1 MKLRRY
7 LLLAFLAVFLGT
19 AVAAA
24 IVVRGWTRDLPSLDA
39 LENLRLTSTTTV
51 FARDG
56 TPIAQLA
63 SEEGGITITRMLV
76 KLEDVSPAAVA
87 AIVASEDQRFF
98 RHYGIDWIRIAGA
111 FWQTLRGNLQ
121 GGSSISVQV
130 IKNTLLRNLS
140 GVRTLERKFKELP
153 LAIQLERLYSKEE
166 ILEMYL
172 NVSFW
177 GGNLWGIRAASEAYF
192 GKDPAELTLAEGAYL
207 AALIPGPNARFRD
220 LPRVRRRM
228 KTLLEQMVREGWI
241 TQAMADAAWREPVVP
256 NGWKAEYDA
265 EGNLVSAELLDPGAN
280 SLPDLEVEVAPHF
293 VYEIR
298 KELIRR
304 FGRAK
309 VFGQGGLRV
318 YTTLDVEMQRAAEE
332 AAQAAVKRGLPE
344 GAQLALVGLDPE
356 TGEVYALLGALPG
369 TEGEFNRA
377 TQLGDGKGRS
387 PGSAIKPFVYTAALG
402 AGWSQAS
409 MVEDKEVSFPD
420 PTQPDG
426 VWKPKNYDG
435 TYLDRAVTIRY
446 AMDRSL
452 NVPAILTADALGVR
466 RLAGE
471 LQAAGFQVPKNPGLS
486 IAIGGGIGATPLQM
500 AAAYAAFVNG
510 GWRVEPQL
518 ILRVEDQQ
526 GHVLYEA
533 RPLRQRLWN
542 PDVAYLGWDMLKGYV
557 YDEDPLGR
565 GNLAWRARIPG
576 RVVGGKTG
584 TSNNARDLW
593 FAGATRGMSAVVWIG
608 RDDNQPMQMN
618 GREPSS
624 SVVNPP
630 IWRQFVENALRGR
643 PAGEPA
649 APEGLVQVRMD
660 LLNGEA
666 NAIGTPAYFR
676 IGHTPM
682 PSTLP
687 VGASILIGLE
697 PGRDCLA
704 GPEWPPEQLRW
715 KAVPPGEV
723 ARYRCD

>member
-1 MKLRRY
+1 VKLYRY
-7 LLLAFLAVFLGT
+7 LLLALLAAFFGAML
-19 AVAAA
+19 AML
-24 IVVRGWTRDLPSLDA
+24 IVVRGWTRDLPSLEA

-63 SEEGGITITRMLV
+63 SEEGGIAINRMLV
-76 KLEDVSPAAVA
+76 KLADVSPAAVA

-98 RHYGIDWIRIAGA
+98 HHYGIDWIRIAGA

-130 IKNTLLRNLS
+130 VKNTLLRNLS
-140 GVRTLERKFKELP
+140 NIRTIERKFKEIP
-153 LAIQLERLYSKEE
+153 LAVQLERLYSKEE

-192 GKDPAELTLAEGAYL
+192 SKDPGELTLAEGAYL

-220 LPRVRRRM
+220 LARVRKRM
-228 KTLLEQMVREGWI
+228 KALLKQMVVDGWI
-241 TQAMADAAWREPVVP
+241 TREMAGAAWREPIIP
-256 NGWKAEYDA
+256 NGWKAEYDDA
-265 EGNLVSAELLDPGAN
+265 GNLISARLVDPTAN
-280 SLPDLEVEVAPHF
+280 SLPDLAVEVAPHF

-318 YTTLDVEMQRAAEE
+318 YTTLDTEMQRAAED
-332 AAQAAVKRGLPE
+332 AAQAAAKRGLPV
-344 GAQLALVGLDPE
+344 GAQMALVGLDPRN
-356 TGEVYALLGALPG
+356 GQVYALLGALPG

-387 PGSAIKPFVYTAALG
+387 PGSAIKPFVYAAALA

-420 PTQPDG
+420 PTQPGG

-435 TYLDRAVTIRY
+435 TYLNRAITVRY

-471 LQAAGFQVPKNPGLS
+471 LQSAGFQVPKTPGLS
-486 IAIGGGIGATPLQM
+486 IAIGGGVGATPLQM
-500 AAAYAAFVNG
+500 AAAYAAFING

-526 GHVLYEA
+526 GHVLYTA
-533 RPLRQRLWN
+533 RTLRQRLWSS
-542 PDVAYLGWDMLKGYV
+542 DVAYLGWDMLKGYV
-557 YDEDPLGR
+557 YDSDPLGR

-593 FAGATRGMSAVVWIG
+593 FAGVTRGMSAVVWIG
-608 RDDNQPMQMN
+608 RDDNQPMRMD
-618 GREPSS
+618 GHEPSS
-624 SVVNPP
+624 SRVNPI
-630 IWRQFVENALRGR
+630 IWKQFVENALRGR
-643 PAGEPA
+643 PAGEVA
-649 APEGLVQVRMD
+649 APAGLVQVKMD

-666 NAIGTPAYFR
+666 HEGGTAAYFR
-676 IGHTPM
+676 VGYAPM
-682 PSTLP
+682 PSSLP
-687 VGASILIGLE
+687 VGASVLLGLE
-697 PGRDCLA
+697 PRRNCIA

-715 KAVPPGEV
+715 IAVPPGKI
-723 ARYRCD
+723 AQYRCN

>member
-7 LLLAFLAVFLGT
+7 LLIALLAAFLGAVV
-19 AVAAA
+19 AVAL
-24 IVVRGWTRDLPSLDA
+24 VVYGWTRDLPSLEA

-51 FARDG
+51 YARDG

-63 SEEGGITITRMLV
+63 SEEGGMAINRRLV
-76 KLEDVSPAAVA
+76 KLDEVSPAAVA
-87 AIVASEDQRFF
+87 AIVASEDRRFF
-98 RHYGIDWIRIAGA
+98 RHYGVDWIRIAGA

-140 GVRTLERKFKELP
+140 GVRTLERKFKEIP
-153 LAIQLERLYSKEE
+153 LAIELERHYSKEE

-207 AALIPGPNARFRD
+207 AALIPGPNARYHD

-228 KTLLEQMVREGWI
+228 RALLDQMVDDGWI
-241 TQAMADAAWREPVVP
+241 TRETAEIAWREPLVP
-256 NGWKAEYDA
+256 NGWKASYDE
-265 EGNLVSAELLDPGAN
+265 EGNLLEAELVDPGAN
-280 SLPDLEVEVAPHF
+280 TLPDLAVEIAPHF

-318 YTTLDVEMQRAAEE
+318 YTTLDTEMQRAAEN
-332 AAQAAVKRGLPE
+332 AATAAAKRGLPD

-356 TGEVYALLGALPG
+356 TGDVYAMLGALPG

-377 TQLGDGKGRS
+377 TQLGDGAGRS
-387 PGSAIKPFVYTAALG
+387 PGSAIKPFVYTTAL
-402 AGWSQAS
+402 ASGWSQAS
-409 MVEDKEVSFPD
+409 MVEDREVSFPD
-420 PTQPDG
+420 PTQPGG

-435 TYLDRAVTIRY
+435 TFLNRAVTIRY

-466 RLAGE
+466 RLAGA
-471 LQAAGFQVPKNPGLS
+471 LRAAGFQVPRAPGLS
-486 IAIGGGIGATPLQM
+486 IAIGGGVGATPLQL
-500 AAAYAAFVNG
+500 ASSYAAFANG
-510 GWRVEPQL
+510 GWKVEPRT
-518 ILRVEDQQ
+518 ILRVEDAE
-526 GHVLYEA
+526 GRVLYES
-533 RPLRQRLWN
+533 RPIRERLWS
-542 PDVAYLGWDMLKGYV
+542 PEVAYLGWDMLKGYV
-557 YDEDPLGR
+557 YDEDPLGKA
-565 GNLAWRARIPG
+565 NLAWRARIPG

-593 FAGATRGMSAVVWIG
+593 FAGVTRGMSAVVWVG
-608 RDDNQPMQMN
+608 RDDNQPMKLN

-630 IWRQFVENALRGR
+630 IWKDFVENALRGR
-643 PAGEPA
+643 PAGDFDQPA
-649 APEGLVQVRMD
+649 GLVSVRMD
-660 LLNGEA
+660 LLSGKA
-666 NAIGTPAYFR
+666 SPTGTETAFR
-676 IGHTPM
+676 AGHEPM
-682 PSTLP
+682 PDPFPTGSFSM
-687 VGASILIGLE
+687 VGLE
-697 PGRDCLA
+697 PNRDCIA
-704 GPEWPPEQLRW
+704 GPEWPPEELRW
-715 KAVPPGEV
+715 VAVPPGEL
-723 ARYRCD
+723 ARYRCP

>member
-7 LLLAFLAVFLGT
+7 LLIALLAGLLGVV
-19 AVAAA
+19 VAAA
-24 IVVRGWTRDLPSLDA
+24 IVIYGWTRDLPSLEA

-51 FARDG
+51 YARDG

-63 SEEGGITITRMLV
+63 SEEGGMAINRRLV

-98 RHYGIDWIRIAGA
+98 RHYGVDWIRIAGA

-130 IKNTLLRNLS
+130 IKNTLLRDLS
-140 GVRTLERKFKELP
+140 GVRTLERKFKEIP
-153 LAIQLERLYSKEE
+153 LAIELERLYSKEE

-207 AALIPGPNARFRD
+207 AALIPGPNARYRD

-228 KTLLEQMVREGWI
+228 KVLLDQMVKGGWI
-241 TQAMADAAWREPVVP
+241 TRAMADAAWREPLVP
-256 NGWKAEYDA
+256 NGWKASYDE
-265 EGNLVSAELLDPGAN
+265 EGNLLEAELVDPGAN
-280 SLPDLEVEVAPHF
+280 TLPDLAVEIAPHF

-318 YTTLDVEMQRAAEE
+318 YTTLDPEMQRAAED
-332 AAQAAVKRGLPE
+332 AAAAAVERGLPE

-356 TGEVYALLGALPG
+356 TGEVYAMLGALPG

-377 TQLGDGKGRS
+377 TQLGDGAGRS
-387 PGSAIKPFVYTAALG
+387 PGSAIKPFVYTTAL
-402 AGWSQAS
+402 ASGWSQAS

-466 RLAGE
+466 RLAGA
-471 LQAAGFQVPKNPGLS
+471 LRAAGFQVPKNPGLS
-486 IAIGGGIGATPLQM
+486 IAIGGGVGSTPLQL
-500 AAAYAAFVNG
+500 ASSYAAFANG
-510 GWRVEPQL
+510 GWKVEPKM
-518 ILRVEDQQ
+518 ILRVEDAEGQ
-526 GHVLYEA
+526 VLYES
-533 RPLRQRLWN
+533 RTIRERLWS
-542 PDVAYLGWDMLKGYV
+542 PEVAYLGWDMLKGYV
-557 YDEDPLGR
+557 YDDDPLGKA
-565 GNLAWRARIPG
+565 NLAWRARIPG

-593 FAGATRGMSAVVWIG
+593 FAGVTRGMSAVVWVG
-608 RDDNQPMQMN
+608 RDDNQPMTLN
-618 GREPSS
+618 GHEPSS

-630 IWRQFVENALRGR
+630 IWKDFVENALRGR
-643 PAGEPA
+643 PAGDFEEPD
-649 APEGLVQVRMD
+649 GLVKVRMD
-660 LLNGEA
+660 LLTGKANPAGAEA
-666 NAIGTPAYFR
+666 AFR
-676 IGHTPM
+676 VGRTPM
-682 PSTLP
+682 PETLP
-687 VGASILIGLE
+687 PGTSLLVGLE
-697 PGRDCLA
+697 PQRDCIA
-704 GPEWPPEQLRW
+704 GPEWPPEELRW
-715 KAVPPGEV
+715 IAVAPGELE
-723 ARYRCD
+723 RYRCR